1 MKKATAY
8 MAAILPA
15 ALGIGLLFVLESKL
29 PGILLVLLAAAIGV
43 TVFRQLKHP
52 EKTEDVFD
60 KAALFRDR
68 FHRARQTDEN
78 NTR

>member
-1 MKKATAY
+1 MKKTTAY
-8 MAAILPA
+8 IGTILPA
-15 ALGIGLLFVLESKL
+15 AAGIVLLFVLESKL
-29 PGILLVLLAAAIGV
+29 PGILLVLLAAAVGF

-78 NTR
+78 NTH